1 MSTEITDVRTQ
12 LFRVPLREAMSDA
25 RHGAHTHFEL
35 VTVTIRL
42 ADGSEGTGYTYTGG
56 KGGRAIRAIIEHEL
70 APFLLGK
77 DATDIDGIYDG
88 MWWHIH
94 YVGRGGITAFAM
106 SAVDIAM
113 WDLRGKREGRALW
126 QLAGGAGRM
135 AKAYRGGIDL
145 NFPLEQLLRNVEGYI
160 AAGFDAVKI
169 KVGQPT
175 LEEDVARVKAV
186 RGLIGPDVTFMV
198 DANYGFDVPQAIAAA
213 RAFQPF
219 DLLWFEEPIEPDN
232 YLGHAE
238 IADATGM
245 PLAMGENLHTIHE
258 FGYALA
264 QSKLSFIQPDASNC
278 GGITGWLRAAA
289 LFGPTGIPVCSHGMQ
304 ELHVGLVA
312 GYPSDGWVE
321 AHSFDID
328 QYTTLPLTLEQGRA
342 VAPDQ
347 PGTGVTFDWARLQP
361 HAVT

>member
-1 MSTEITDVRTQ
+1 MSTRIVEVRAQ
-12 LFRVPLREAMSDA
+12 LFRVPLREPMSDA
-25 RHGAHTHFEL
+25 KHGAHTHFEL
-35 VTVTIRL
+35 VTVTVKL

-56 KGGRAIRAIIEHEL
+56 RGGRAVRSILEHEL
-70 APFLLGK
+70 TPFLIGK
-77 DATDIDGIYDG
+77 DAAEIESLYDG

-94 YVGRGGITAFAM
+94 YVGRGGIAAFAM
-106 SAVDIAM
+106 SAVDIAL
-113 WDLRGKREGRALW
+113 WDLRGKREGVPLW
-126 QLAGGAGRM
+126 QMAGGAGRT

-145 NFPLEQLLRNVEGYI
+145 NFPLEQLLSSVESYL
-160 AAGFDAVKI
+160 AAGFTAVKI

-175 LEEDVARVKAV
+175 LEADVARVKAV
-186 RGLIGPDVTFMV
+186 RELIGPDVTFMV

-213 RAFQPF
+213 KAFEPF

-238 IADATGM
+238 IAEATKM
-245 PLAMGENLHTIHE
+245 PLAMGENLHTVFE

-278 GGITGWLRAAA
+278 GGITGWLRAAK
-289 LFGPTGIPVCSHGMQ
+289 LFGPTGVPVCSHGIQ
-304 ELHVGLVA
+304 ELHISLVA

-328 QYTTLPLTLEQGRA
+328 QYTTRPLRLENGQT
-342 VAPDQ
+342 VAPDD
-347 PGTGVTFDWARLQP
+347 PGVGVTFNWDRLGP
-361 HAVT
+361 HTI